1 MNIRNI
7 AVIAHVDHGKTTL
20 VDALLKQTHVFRE
33 NQPEMLQEQILDSGA
48 LERERGITIMAKHC
62 SITYNGVKINIIDTP
77 GHADFS
83 GEVER
88 TLGMA
93 DGALLIIDAQEGPMP
108 QTRFVLR
115 KALELGLKI
124 IVVINK
130 IDKRLARIDESVKRV
145 GDLFLEL
152 ASNESQ
158 LDFPLL
164 YSVGRNGTV
173 FAQNPGDWETSG
185 TVKPL
190 LDAILAFVPP
200 PPNRISGPFKMLV
213 SSLDRDDH
221 LGQIIIGRVYRG
233 IAQTGMKFK
242 SSAHPEKT
250 WTAQRI
256 MTWQGLAKI
265 NSGQVPAGDLAA
277 LSGAAG
283 VKIGETIFDQTDQ
296 TPLPVNPIGD
306 PTIHITIGP
315 NTSPFAGR
323 EGKFTTGRQIGARLN
338 KELETNLSLRV
349 EELPGGKFKVSGRG
363 ELHLSILLET
373 LRREGY
379 EMEVAKPE
387 VVTKITDGVDQ
398 EPVEEVDI
406 IVPAQYTGVINQE
419 MGRRL
424 GNLVKMA
431 PVSDTETEF
440 IYHIP
445 TRALIGLRNQLLTL
459 TQGTLVIN
467 SQIFGFQPAGKPLPK
482 FRSGAIISLTNGKSV
497 AYSLKIIK
505 GRGITF
511 IRPGERV
518 YQGMIIGQNSQ
529 ETDMEINVC
538 KEKNLTNHRTK
549 AHQGITDFAPD
560 VDMSLEQSL
569 DFLEPDELLEI
580 TPLSLRLRKK
590 LLTDV
595 DRRRDRRQPPPL
607 MLQ

>member
-1 MNIRNI
+1 MTEPNIRNI

-33 NQPEMLQEQILDSGA
+33 NQAEMLQEQILDSGA
-48 LERERGITIMAKHC
+48 LERERGITIMAKQC
-62 SITYNGVKINIIDTP
+62 SITYQGVKINIIDTP

-88 TLGMA
+88 TLSMA

-115 KALELGLKI
+115 KALELKLKI

-130 IDKRLARIDESVKRV
+130 IDKKLARIDESVKRV

-152 ASNESQ
+152 ATDESQ
-158 LDFPLL
+158 LDFPVL
-164 YSVGRNGTV
+164 YAVGRNGTT
-173 FAQNPGDWETSG
+173 FNQRPDDSANQGD
-185 TVKPL
+185 VKPL

-200 PPNRISGPFKMLV
+200 PPNQVSGPFKMLV

-221 LGQIIIGRVYRG
+221 LGQIIIGRVHRG
-233 IAQTGMKFK
+233 VAKSGMNFK
-242 SSAHPEKT
+242 SSLRPEKT
-250 WTAQRI
+250 WTSERI
-256 MTWQGLAKI
+256 MTWQGLSRI
-265 NSGQVPAGDLAA
+265 NADEVTAGDLVAI
-277 LSGAAG
+277 SGAAG
-283 VKIGETIFDQTDQ
+283 IKIGETIFDQADQ
-296 TPLPVNPIGD
+296 TPLPVNPIGE

-315 NTSPFAGR
+315 NTSPFSGQ
-323 EGKFTTGRQIGARLN
+323 EGKFTTGRQIGSRLN

-349 EELPGGKFKVSGRG
+349 EELPTGKFKVSGRG

-379 EMEVAKPE
+379 EMEVGKPE
-387 VVTKITDGVDQ
+387 VVTKIIDNAEQ

-406 IVPAQYTGVINQE
+406 IVPSQYTGVINQE
-419 MGRRL
+419 MGKRL
-424 GNLVKMA
+424 GNLVKMQ
-431 PVSDTETEF
+431 PVVGTETEF
-440 IYHIP
+440 FYHIP

-459 TQGTLVIN
+459 TKGTLVIN
-467 SQIFGFQPAGKPLPK
+467 SQVLGFQPAGKPLPK
-482 FRSGAIISLTNGKSV
+482 FRSGAIISLTDGKSV
-497 AYSLKIIK
+497 AYSLKMIK

-511 IRPGERV
+511 IQPGERV
-518 YQGMIIGQNSQ
+518 YQGMIIGQNSK
-529 ETDMEINVC
+529 ENDMEVNVC

-560 VDMSLEQSL
+560 VKMSLEQSL

-590 LLTDV
+590 LLTDI
-595 DRRRDRRQPPPL
+595 DRRRNRR
-607 MLQ
+607 